1 MIFENPAQ
9 LPQQFHNEESSYIII
24 RVSSRNQ
31 DAKQQKFASFA
42 WIFSAFLR
50 QYAPQN
56 SQNIICGCKFS
67 PQNFLRSQI
76 FLLSQAVCAV
86 AIFFMAIEIIASSL
100 YSILPANF
108 IFDTKLSVQ
117 LKAG

>member
-42 WIFSAFLR
+42 WIFCAFLR
-50 QYAPQN
+50 QFAPDLRRKIRKISFAFAN
-56 SQNIICGCKFS
+56 FHRKILCARKFFSIEKSMCSRNFFMEFEIITNII
-67 PQNFLRSQI
+67 I
-76 FLLSQAVCAV
+76 
-86 AIFFMAIEIIASSL
+86 
-100 YSILPANF
+100 
-108 IFDTKLSVQ
+108 
-117 LKAG
+117 